1 MIKLSLGGVY
11 KMTSEELSRFRVPT
25 LIRFAVVML
34 VVWLESY
41 E

>member
-1 MIKLSLGGVY
+1 
-11 KMTSEELSRFRVPT
+11 MTPEEMVAFRVPT